1 MRAQATT
8 CSPSDTG
15 SIRTARVRAL
25 FLALTVGILAL
36 AGFFAPHRAY
46 ADTTTDGTVATSDS
60 SSTTNGTAADSTDPT
75 AGSTPTSTDPTTGN
89 DPVVTDPGSSS
100 SDPAPVTS
108 STNPP
113 TTGGGTTSSPTPT
126 STGTGNSTGTGSG
139 SGTSKPTT
147 GGTGTSSG
155 KGSTSSGTSTHSV
168 TPLATAS
175 QATSAV
181 AQALNNSGLT
191 SASTANDVNS
201 VANNAADAIQAAT
214 NAAAGITG
222 DSTGKTAGT
231 TSTDPI
237 TQAIQNA
244 SKGSGSPLT
253 IALLLGAIS
262 LLPAVLMMGTAF
274 TRIVIVLGFT
284 RSALGTQNVPPNQVV
299 IGLSLFL
306 TLFVMGPTFSQVNK
320 DAIQPMMHGR
330 LTASQAFDKGQ
341 EPIKAFMLKQTRDR
355 DLGLFVKLSKEPRP
369 KKPAD
374 VSLTTLTP
382 AFAISEL
389 RTAFLIGFLIFIPF
403 LVIDLVVSAA
413 LSSLGMMML
422 PPVLIS
428 LPFKLLLFVAADG
441 WYLVVQS
448 LVRSF
453 HT

>member
-15 SIRTARVRAL
+15 SIRTAHVRAL
-25 FLALTVGILAL
+25 FLALAVGILAL
-36 AGFFAPHRAY
+36 AGFFSPVRAY
-46 ADTTTDGTVATSDS
+46 ADPATDGAVATSDS
-60 SSTTNGTAADSTDPT
+60 TTTTNSTVAGTDPT
-75 AGSTPTSTDPTTGN
+75 ASSTPTATDPTTG
-89 DPVVTDPGSSS
+89 DTPVVTDPAPSS
-100 SDPAPVTS
+100 SDPAPVS
-108 STNPP
+108 STTSAP
-113 TTGGGTTSSPTPT
+113 TTGGGTTSSPAPTSTSTKT
-126 STGTGNSTGTGSG
+126 STGT
-139 SGTSKPTT
+139 GTSKPTT
-147 GGTGTSSG
+147 STGTSTTTKSTG
-155 KGSTSSGTSTHSV
+155 TTSSM
-168 TPLATAS
+168 PLATAS
-175 QATSAV
+175 RASADV
-181 AQALNNSGLT
+181 AQALNDSGLT
-191 SASTANDVNS
+191 APSTADSVNS
-201 VANNAADAIQAAT
+201 VANDAANAIQAAT
-214 NAAAGITG
+214 NAATGVTG
-222 DSTGKTAGT
+222 DPTTGNTAGS

-237 TQAIQNA
+237 TQAIRNA
-244 SKGSGSPLT
+244 SSGSGSPLT

-262 LLPAVLMMGTAF
+262 LVPAILMLGTAF

-306 TLFVMGPTFSQVNK
+306 TLFVMGPTFSAINH
-320 DAIQPMMHGR
+320 DAIQPMLRHKNPI
-330 LTASQAFDKGQ
+330 TASEAFKRGQ
-341 EPIKAFMLKQTRDR
+341 EPIKDFMLKNTRER
-355 DLGLFVKLSKEPRP
+355 DIGLFVKLSKKPQP
-369 KKPAD
+369 KNEKD
-374 VSLTTLTP
+374 LSLTTLVP